1 MRSSPQRSGLAAL
14 LPAALLL
21 LVACIPNEASTDEAT
36 IDPAVPSGTVAIPAQ
51 RLTPFCQALIDLSE
65 RLETDPPDDP
75 EALILETYLEVA
87 DDVPAEI
94 ADDFGAVLAGL
105 QGRPLPTVAPDSVP
119 PSSPGA
125 DSTDPPATDPAVTDP
140 PVTDPPV
147 TDPAVTDP
155 ADGSVLPP
163 ADAGFDEGRFNSDT
177 PSQRL
182 NDYVTFVCRDSD
194 NNPGPAATQPLD
206 DIAPATSDG

>member
-1 MRSSPQRSGLAAL
+1 MRSSPRRSGLAAL

-21 LVACIPNEASTDEAT
+21 LVACVPNEASTDEAT
-36 IDPAVPSGTVAIPAQ
+36 IDPAVPSGTVAIPVQ
-51 RLTPFCQALIDLSE
+51 RLSPFCQALIDLSE

-105 QGRPLPTVAPDSVP
+105 QGRPLPAVTPDSVP
-119 PSSPGA
+119 PSSTGA
-125 DSTDPPATDPAVTDP
+125 DSTDPP
-140 PVTDPPV
+140 
-147 TDPAVTDP
+147 VTDP

>member
-65 RLETDPPDDP
+65 RLETDPPDDA

-125 DSTDPPATDPAVTDP
+125 DS
-140 PVTDPPV
+140 TDPPV